1 MYNICQFTP
10 SPVFR
15 HLKRHT
21 LLIMGRMY
29 IKWWSYS
36 WLRLTCLF
44 CLLIHKKHPFCGRQ
58 AVFRHFVHEKGAFCG
73 QHVLPNQSF
82 DALYQD
88 LTEYEHDIYLFY
100 LKSTCYKLSLF
111 VDPTPEYG
119 QRTMSFCIVMYASI
133 IRGQYVRSPLLPRRS
148 AQVECLPE
156 CGTRVACAHVRRNAE
171 VWRSE
176 SLRSGHVR
184 GILAVRHLTKF

>member
-1 MYNICQFTP
+1 MKLFLIEVDL
-10 SPVFR
+10 PVSSACPRIRTILWTTSCFSALCPR
-15 HLKRHT
+15 KGCFLWT
-21 LLIMGRMY
+21 
-29 IKWWSYS
+29 
-36 WLRLTCLF
+36 TCAPESV
-44 CLLIHKKHPFCGRQ
+44 I
-58 AVFRHFVHEKGAFCG
+58 
-73 QHVLPNQSF
+73 
-82 DALYQD
+82 DALYQV

-119 QRTMSFCIVMYASI
+119 LRTRPFCILLYASI
-133 IRGQYVRSPLLPRRS
+133 IRGQHVRSPLLPRRS

>member
-1 MYNICQFTP
+1 
-10 SPVFR
+10 
-15 HLKRHT
+15 
-21 LLIMGRMY
+21 MGRMY

-44 CLLIHKKHPFCGRQ
+44 RLLVHGSGPFCGRQ

-82 DALYQD
+82 DALYQV
-88 LTEYEHDIYLFY
+88 LTEYEHDISVLCS
-100 LKSTCYKLSLF
+100 KSMYYRQGLF

-119 QRTMSFCIVMYASI
+119 QRTRPFCILLYASI
-133 IRGQYVRSPLLPRRS
+133 IREQHVRSPLLPRRS
-148 AQVECLPE
+148 AQGECLPE
-156 CGTRVACAHVRRNAE
+156 CGTRVPCAHVRRNAE

-184 GILAVRHLTKF
+184 GILAVRHLKILTTSLGSVKICHIFAL

>member
-15 HLKRHT
+15 HLKRHI

-44 CLLIHKKHPFCGRQ
+44 RLLVHGSGPFCGRQ

-73 QHVLPNQSF
+73 QHVLLNQSF
-82 DALYQD
+82 DALYQV
-88 LTEYEHDIYLFY
+88 LTEYEHDISVLCS
-100 LKSTCYKLSLF
+100 KSMYYRQGLF
-111 VDPTPEYG
+111 VELQNTDYEQGTFVSYWMPVLYKNNMFVAVAKEKCAG
-119 QRTMSFCIVMYASI
+119 KM
-133 IRGQYVRSPLLPRRS
+133 PLK
-148 AQVECLPE
+148 A
-156 CGTRVACAHVRRNAE
+156 
-171 VWRSE
+171 
-176 SLRSGHVR
+176 
-184 GILAVRHLTKF
+184 